1 MSNKQIYQMNVINPY
16 NTLIKLIQNAE
27 EKYYGRLSDD
37 QNQNYT
43 ETLSRFEHIY
53 K

>member
-1 MSNKQIYQMNVINPY
+1 MSNKQNERYKS
-16 NTLIKLIQNAE
+16 IKYANQIDTKCW

-43 ETLSRFEHIY
+43 ETLSRFEHTY